1 MHVKTEYRR
10 DATKKTNHTH
20 QENCSSKLTYM
31 REAQR
36 EIYKLYANVPPL
48 KKIHVTP
55 MQFNFF
61 FIEMGYL

>member
-1 MHVKTEYRR
+1 MPKQNIEGIPL
-10 DATKKTNHTH
+10 KGLITH
-20 QENCSSKLTYM
+20 QENYSSKLIYM

-61 FIEMGYL
+61 L